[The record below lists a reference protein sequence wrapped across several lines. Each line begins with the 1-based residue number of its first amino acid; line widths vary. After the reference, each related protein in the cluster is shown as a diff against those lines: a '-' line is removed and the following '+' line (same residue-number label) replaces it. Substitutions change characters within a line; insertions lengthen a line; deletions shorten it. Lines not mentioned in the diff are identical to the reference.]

1 MLHERVS
8 TLCSNTTTTGCAP
21 VYFWRA
27 AGSGVAT
34 RVAAIHNFRPL
45 SCALLF
51 RQVVGMEQALQLDV
65 RWLLCSAAK
74 VEEYVKE
81 LHSCAQDLNL
91 RLLQVTIDSL
101 P

>member
-1 MLHERVS
+1 
-8 TLCSNTTTTGCAP
+8 
-21 VYFWRA
+21 
-27 AGSGVAT
+27 
-34 RVAAIHNFRPL
+34 
-45 SCALLF
+45 
-51 RQVVGMEQALQLDV
+51 MEQALQLDV